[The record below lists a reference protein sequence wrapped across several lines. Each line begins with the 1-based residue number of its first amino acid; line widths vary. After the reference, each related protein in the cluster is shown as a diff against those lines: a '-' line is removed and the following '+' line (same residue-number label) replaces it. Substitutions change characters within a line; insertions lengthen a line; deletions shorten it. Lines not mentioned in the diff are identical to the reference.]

1 MDLSSYAAQL
11 RYLWPELGLVAAA
24 LVAMFVHLFSRRNG
38 PRRAGLVAQLGLLA
52 ALVLLTWQSQV
63 RGDAFSGTLTFDPF
77 AFFLKIVFLLAGAM
91 AVTLAFRF
99 YDRLHGESGETY
111 YLLLLAI
118 VGMMFTVSAVDLIT
132 FYVSFE
138 LFAIVSYLLA
148 GIFKPERRSA
158 EAGLKYFVLGVLS
171 SGIMLLGMALIYG
184 LTGETLLVRIAAK
197 LPEVDIHLSMLAGLI
212 FFCGLFFK
220 VAAVPFHMWTP
231 DVYEGAPT
239 PLVAFL
245 STAPKTAAFAVMM
258 RVLFMVFPA
267 SQPRWTVIFSLIAAA
282 TMCWGNL
289 AALGQRN
296 LKRMMAYSSIAHAG
310 YMLIGLA
317 AFGPQGGMAVLFYLF
332 IYLFMNTAAFAL
344 PLLVQRRDGFGEE
357 VGDLAGFAGRAPLS
371 AAGIVILLLSLTGIP
386 PTAGFIGKYYLFS
399 AAVNRGLYWLVVLGA
414 LNSVISLFYYF
425 RIGRAMFMEPGGEDH
440 PPLPSSL
447 YLHAVLGIAVAVI
460 LFFGLFPG
468 RLTELA
474 AAVMLR

>member
-1 MDLSSYAAQL
+1 MEFTVTASQL
-11 RYLWPELGLVAAA
+11 RPLWPELALVVAA
-24 LVAMFVHLFSRRNG
+24 LGAMGVHLFSRRNG
-38 PRRAGLVAQLGLLA
+38 ARRAGLTSLGGILA
-52 ALVLLTWQSQV
+52 SLVLLIARPLAGKAPFFAS
-63 RGDAFSGTLTFDPF
+63 LTFDPF
-77 AFFLKIVFLLAGAM
+77 SFFLKVIFLLAGAM
-91 AVTLAFRF
+91 TIVLAFRF
-99 YDRLHGESGETY
+99 FDRLSAESGEIY

-118 VGMMFTVSAVDLIT
+118 VGMMVTASTLDLLT
-132 FYVSFE
+132 FYVAFE

-158 EAGLKYFVLGVLS
+158 EAGIKYFVLGVLS
-171 SGIMLLGMALIYG
+171 SAILLLGIALIYG
-184 LTGETLLVRIAAK
+184 LTGETAFGRVAAK
-197 LPEVDIHLSMLAGLI
+197 LSQADPHLTMLAGLV

-245 STAPKTAAFAVMM
+245 STAPKTAAFAVMI
-258 RVLFMVFPA
+258 RVLFVVFPA
-267 SQPRWTVIFSLIAAA
+267 TLPRWTVIFSLIAAV

-289 AALGQRN
+289 AALGQQN

-317 AFGPQGGMAVLFYLF
+317 AFGFQGGMAILFYLF
-332 IYLFMNTAAFAL
+332 VYLFMNTAAFAL
-344 PLLVQRRDGFGEE
+344 PLLVQRRDGFGEQ
-357 VGDLAGFAGRAPLS
+357 VGDLAGLAGRAPLT
-371 AAGIVILLLSLTGIP
+371 AAAILVLLLSLTGIP
-386 PTAGFIGKYYLFS
+386 PTAGFIGKYLLFS

-425 RIGRAMFMEPGGEDH
+425 RIGRAIFMEKETGDT
-440 PPLPSSL
+440 PPLPSV
-447 YLHAVLGIAVAVI
+447 YIHATLGLSVAVI
-460 LFFGLFPG
+460 LFFGLFPS

-474 AAVMLR
+474 SAVMLR